1 MKLTIVDYDK
11 SYKYLYLYKRMW
23 KFVKPFLFRGTL
35 GLLLA
40 IPVGILDGVPSL
52 AIKFYFDNVIN
63 GKNPVL
69 AAKLVLIIPFA
80 IVFFAVLQGIL
91 IYFNNYVNDWTGR
104 KITIGLK
111 KELFGKLLSFES
123 AFYDKN
129 SSGIVMTRF
138 LSDPDGACS
147 GIITNLKDLLSTI
160 CSSIALVGILIYTS
174 WQLSIFAIFVL
185 ASSFI
190 PVTFIKKMVR
200 KMSHDNMQV
209 GSSIST
215 NFYETFN
222 GNRIIASFNLQ
233 NYQFEKFKTQL
244 VEGFN
249 ISMAYTKRQGWLSPA
264 MYFVASIGIAGV
276 FGYGNSLLVH
286 KTITTGSLFAF
297 ITALILL
304 YKPVRTLGNTMAG
317 MQGSFVAMA
326 RVVDLFDF
334 EPKIKDKEAAVKIN
348 SINDS
353 ISLQNVW
360 FEYEE
365 GNPVLKNINVDI
377 KIGES
382 LALVGNSGG
391 GKTTIANLIPRF
403 YDVTQGC
410 IKVDGIDVRD
420 IELASLR
427 QNIAVVFQDN
437 FLFSGTI
444 KENILLG
451 KFNASDDEIHK
462 ALNDAYLTEFVAS
475 LKLGIDTEIGERGIR
490 LSGGQKQRLAIA
502 RAMIKNSPVVILD
515 EATSALD
522 NRSEAI
528 VQKALD
534 RLMENRTVIVIAHR
548 LSTVQNATR
557 IAVVNSGEI
566 VEIGSHE
573 ELLSNSDGAYTALHK
588 VAQFKQQEEAAL
600 EIPPDELLE
609 ESDCQEV

>member
-11 SYKYLYLYKRMW
+11 SYNYTYLYKRMW
-23 KFVKPFLFRGTL
+23 KYVEPYLFRGVL
-35 GLLLA
+35 GILLA
-40 IPVGILDGVPSL
+40 IPVGLLDSIPSL
-52 AIKFYFDNVIN
+52 AIKFYFDYVIN
-63 GKNPVL
+63 GKDPAL
-69 AAKLVLIIPFA
+69 AKHIVIVIPFA
-80 IVFFAVLQGIL
+80 IVGFAAIQGVLS
-91 IYFNNYVNDWTGR
+91 YFNNYVNDWTGR
-104 KITIGLK
+104 KISIGLK
-111 KELFGKLLSFES
+111 KSLFEKLLKFES

-138 LSDPDGACS
+138 LSDPDGACA

-160 CSSIALVGILIYTS
+160 CSSIALVCVLIYTS

-185 ASSFI
+185 GSSFI
-190 PVTFIKKMVR
+190 PVTFIRKLVR
-200 KMSHDNMQV
+200 RVSHENMQI
-209 GSSIST
+209 GSNIST

-222 GNRIIASFNLQ
+222 GNRIITSFNLQ
-233 NYQFEKFKTQL
+233 KHQFEKFNTQL
-244 VEGFN
+244 VDSFN
-249 ISMAYTKRQGWLSPA
+249 LSMGYSKRAGWLSPA
-264 MYFVASIGIAGV
+264 MFIVASFGIAGV
-276 FGYGNSLLVH
+276 MWYGNFLVLNH
-286 KTITTGSLFAF
+286 SISTGSLFAF

-317 MQGSFVAMA
+317 MQGSFVAMN

-334 EPKIKDKEAAVKIN
+334 EPKISDKKNAIKIDT
-348 SINDS
+348 IKDS
-353 ISLQNVW
+353 ISLQDVY
-360 FEYEE
+360 FEYDE
-365 GNPVLKNINVDI
+365 GNPVLKGINVDI

-403 YDVTQGC
+403 YDVTKGA
-410 IKVDGIDVRD
+410 IKVDGTDVRD

-451 KFNASDDEIHK
+451 KFNATDAEIFK
-462 ALNDAYLTEFVAS
+462 VIEDAYLTEFVKS
-475 LKLGIDTEIGERGIR
+475 LPLGIDTEIGERGIR

-502 RAMIKNSPVVILD
+502 RAMVKNSPVVILD

-566 VEIGSHE
+566 VEIGSHQ
-573 ELLSNSDGAYTALHK
+573 ELLSNPDGAYTALYK
-588 VAQFKQQEEAAL
+588 VAQFKKQEENVDIEAL
-600 EIPPDELLE
+600 ETE
-609 ESDCQEV
+609 EQENYQEV